1 MSKKGNKNIKS
12 KKVNKKVN
20 KKDYTKLII
29 SFVLLVLV
37 IYLFIYMFDGN
48 YTVSF
53 DSDGGSVFSNLTVKK
68 HEEVVLPKPVKE
80 GYHFI
85 GWKDENGEYVGSN
98 YKVNGS
104 VKLKADYRLEFV
116 VTFVYNNGEENT
128 TATVL
133 ENQNVIAPSD
143 PVRKGYK
150 FAGWYNNGIKYDF
163 DSIVSSNI
171 TLEAKWNKK

>member
-1 MSKKGNKNIKS
+1 MSKKGKKNIKI

-143 PVRKGYK
+143 PVKKGYK
-150 FAGWYNNGIKYDF
+150 FAGWYNNGIKYNF